1 MVASTEVLLLNSIP
15 GLRAPG
21 VVATAAPRG
30 LYGAKGENPRKGPG
44 PMGSWGA
51 CGVIIGT
58 LVLVMTEEAEE
69 GPGWSPW
76 WGVEAGPVYGGITC
90 GVVIT

>member
-1 MVASTEVLLLNSIP
+1 MVASIELLLLNSIP
-15 GLRAPG
+15 GLREPG

-30 LYGAKGENPRKGPG
+30 LYGVKGGNPRNGPG

-58 LVLVMTEEAEE
+58 LLLVMTEEVEE

-76 WGVEAGPVYGGITC
+76 
-90 GVVIT
+90 